1 MTVHPMTVHPM
12 TVHPMKL
19 PPTTFPSLPRS
30 RASILGVLLLVLGCG
45 AALADDP
52 AGSCQSTGWDMQS
65 EIAAFKSTAE
75 NVPAA
80 VTQVNLAPLEV
91 NVLYVVKLHPQT
103 DVHYLI
109 TADHKS
115 LVHSPLGGLVALV
128 VPKDG
133 EYRIT
138 VDSPLWM
145 DVVGPAG
152 VLKPT
157 AYTGWH
163 ECRLFRKSIDYAL
176 TAADPWVLQISEAT
190 PELVRVVV
198 EPALH

>member
-1 MTVHPMTVHPM
+1 MT
-12 TVHPMKL
+12 
-19 PPTTFPSLPRS
+19 SA
-30 RASILGVLLLVLGCG
+30 RAMGLGLFLLVLAQG
-45 AALADDP
+45 AERAYADDP

-65 EIAAFKSTAE
+65 EIIAFKSTAE

-80 VTQVNLAPLEV
+80 VTQINLAPLEV
-91 NVLYVVKLHPQT
+91 GVLYVVKLRPQT
-103 DVHYLI
+103 DVHYLQ
-109 TADHKS
+109 TSDRKS

-145 DVVGPAG
+145 DVVGPNG
-152 VLKPT
+152 TLKPD
-157 AYTGWH
+157 AYAGWH
-163 ECRLFRKSIDYAL
+163 ECRLFRKSIDYVL

-198 EPALH
+198 EPARH

>member
-1 MTVHPMTVHPM
+1 MTAA
-12 TVHPMKL
+12 
-19 PPTTFPSLPRS
+19 
-30 RASILGVLLLVLGCG
+30 RAMMFNVLIILL
-45 AALADDP
+45 ALAGRRAQADDP
-52 AGSCQSTGWDMQS
+52 GGSCAETGWDMQT

-91 NVLYVVKLHPQT
+91 AVLYVVKLRPQT
-103 DVHYLI
+103 DVHYLA
-109 TADHKS
+109 TADRKS

-133 EYRIT
+133 AYRIT

-145 DVVGPAG
+145 DVVGPHGTLA
-152 VLKPT
+152 PSR
-157 AYTGWH
+157 YTGWH
-163 ECRLFRKSIDYAL
+163 ECRLFRKSIEYAL
-176 TAADPWVLQISEAT
+176 TAGDTWVLQISEAT

-198 EPALH
+198 EPVQR

>member
-1 MTVHPMTVHPM
+1 MTAARVMICSVFM
-12 TVHPMKL
+12 L
-19 PPTTFPSLPRS
+19 PLALAGA
-30 RASILGVLLLVLGCG
+30 RAR
-45 AALADDP
+45 ADDP
-52 AGSCQSTGWDMQS
+52 GGSCQSTGWDMRN

-80 VTQVNLAPLEV
+80 ATQVNLAPLEAG
-91 NVLYVVKLHPQT
+91 VLYVVKLRPQT
-103 DVHYLI
+103 EVHYLA
-109 TADHKS
+109 TADRKS

-128 VPKDG
+128 VPTDG

-145 DVVGPAG
+145 DVVGPHGA
-152 VLKPT
+152 LAPSS
-157 AYTGWH
+157 YTGWH
-163 ECRLFRKSIDYAL
+163 ECRLFRKSIEYAL

-198 EPALH
+198 EPARH